1 MFGSEDMTASQR
13 QRNQHRLEL
22 RFNSRN
28 IRDNFLFIIKAFNTK
43 RAMKNSVI
51 MSKIEQLNYND
62 TANFNYI
69 MEIDGLKM
77 DLFKLN
83 KLNEKYLND
92 KKMYYEE
99 ARRY

>member
-1 MFGSEDMTASQR
+1 
-13 QRNQHRLEL
+13 
-22 RFNSRN
+22 
-28 IRDNFLFIIKAFNTK
+28 
-43 RAMKNSVI
+43 MKNSVI